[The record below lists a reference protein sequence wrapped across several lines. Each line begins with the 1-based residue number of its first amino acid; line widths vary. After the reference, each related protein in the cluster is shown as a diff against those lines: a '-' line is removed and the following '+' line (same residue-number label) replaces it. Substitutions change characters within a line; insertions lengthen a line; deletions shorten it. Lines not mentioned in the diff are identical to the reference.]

1 MKNKVEGAR
10 TLALFFFSIGTVLFL
25 LQIIF
30 RDINVITMI
39 GFYYLFIS
47 IICNMF
53 FVAVLL
59 IGLLL
64 KESVKQTL
72 KAIVVLLINIP
83 IAYIYMLIVFEYLI

>member
-1 MKNKVEGAR
+1 MKNKVEGVLER
-10 TLALFFFSIGTVLFL
+10 WHYFFFSIGTVLFL

-53 FVAVLL
+53 FEWRVLL
-59 IGLLL
+59 IG
-64 KESVKQTL
+64 TL
-72 KAIVVLLINIP
+72 A
-83 IAYIYMLIVFEYLI
+83 